1 MREPLKDKNRLEHI
15 LDAIEIICQRTSGM
29 SFDDFTADKVVYG
42 GIVYYTMIIG
52 EAAYKLSREFI
63 EAHSMCHGRILLTC
77 AIIWYTAIIRLI
89 VVLYGM

>member
-42 GIVYYTMIIG
+42 GIV
-52 EAAYKLSREFI
+52 
-63 EAHSMCHGRILLTC
+63 LLYHNHRRSSLQTES
-77 AIIWYTAIIRLI
+77 
-89 VVLYGM
+89 